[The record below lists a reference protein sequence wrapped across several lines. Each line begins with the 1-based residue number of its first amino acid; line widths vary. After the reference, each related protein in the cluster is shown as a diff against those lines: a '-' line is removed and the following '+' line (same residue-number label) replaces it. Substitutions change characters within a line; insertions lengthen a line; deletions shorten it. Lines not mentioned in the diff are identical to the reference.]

1 MPNEP
6 LKPAVLHILLA
17 IADGEMHGL
26 GIADWVEQA
35 TAGAMELGPGTLYR
49 SLKEMAAAGLI
60 RDAAAPHPDA
70 DPRRRYYAIMPQGR
84 AQMRAEAEW
93 LERLVELAIERNLL
107 PGRS

>member
-1 MPNEP
+1 MSNES

-70 DPRRRYYAIMPQGR
+70 DPRRRTKSAMPRVGCCAVR
-84 AQMRAEAEW
+84 CSR
-93 LERLVELAIERNLL
+93 RR
-107 PGRS
+107 RS